1 MTPRNQLKAVEH
13 ALESTAP
20 VSVSQPASSMR
31 SLFLGSRGLQVGWRL
46 LIFIGLLA
54 ILLGG
59 AVLVGHGGPQG
70 LWDAQKHMG
79 EVTVTPS
86 MMGASEA
93 IMLALLCLATL
104 VMGRV
109 ENRKFSEYGLPC

>member
-1 MTPRNQLKAVEH
+1 MPR
-13 ALESTAP
+13 S
-20 VSVSQPASSMR
+20 
-31 SLFLGSRGLQVGWRL
+31 
-46 LIFIGLLA
+46 I
-54 ILLGG
+54 
-59 AVLVGHGGPQG
+59 
-70 LWDAQKHMG
+70 MG